1 MSKEKELQKRV
12 NPVGNTAVTTLAL
25 KAASGL
31 KRAGEVYMRLGFANA
46 PKRDDGPDELA
57 KLCFIAVH
65 DMRHEAVDRMI
76 EEAGMPYVFDL
87 PCGYTHRALD
97 MADAGRSYIGGDLPA
112 VISEIK
118 PVIEAMADPAELE
131 KISFAEVDVTD
142 PVSMRNAVSAVDGE
156 ICIATE
162 GLTVYLNKSE
172 LALLMEN
179 IAKLLSEKGG
189 CWLLTD
195 PETLA
200 YYMAVITSI
209 AGERSREV
217 MDYAT
222 KSFSAQADVDIL
234 STAAA
239 IEDVHQSDRANLH
252 GGVDYEALERG
263 ANAYG
268 LRVEKVPYFREDLE
282 LAVYSMLSKEAVAK
296 MKEAMKKIYV
306 WKLTFD
312 AGLLSAAQGNAN
324 RENKAFAVST
334 EKTGSEL
341 KIKLSGRVDTLTAPE
356 LLKTWEAEGREGGI
370 SSVSID
376 CTDLQYISSA
386 GLRVLLIIKKAL
398 PDSGVSLKGVSTGV
412 MEILETTGFIDFF
425 TLDCAS
431 GADN

>member
-1 MSKEKELQKRV
+1 MNKEKELQNRV

-31 KRAGEVYMRLGFANA
+31 KRAGEVYMRLGFSNA
-46 PKRDDGPDELA
+46 PKSDDGPDDLT
-57 KLCFIAVH
+57 KLCFVAIH
-65 DMRHEAVDRMI
+65 DMRHEAIDRMI

-97 MADAGRSYIGGDLPA
+97 MADAGRKYIGGDLPA
-112 VISEIK
+112 VISDIK
-118 PVIEAMADPAELE
+118 PVIEAMAKPEELE

-142 PVSMRNAVSAVDGE
+142 LASMRNAVKSADGE

-172 LALLMEN
+172 VALLMEN

-209 AGERSREV
+209 AGERAREV
-217 MDYAT
+217 MDYAA
-222 KSFSAQADVDIL
+222 KSFSAQSDVDIL

-239 IEDVHQSDRANLH
+239 LKDVHQSDSTNLH
-252 GGVDYEALERG
+252 GGVDYEALEKG
-263 ANAYG
+263 ANAFG

-282 LAVYSMLSKEAVAK
+282 LSVYHMLPEEAVAK
-296 MKEAMKKIYV
+296 MKEAMKKINV
-306 WKLTFD
+306 WKLTYD
-312 AGLLSAAQGNAN
+312 AGLLSAAQSAVSH
-324 RENKAFAVST
+324 ENKEFAVAAKRN
-334 EKTGSEL
+334 ESEL
-341 KIKLSGRVDTLTAPE
+341 NIRLSGRVDTLTAPE
-356 LLKTWEAEGREGGI
+356 FLKAWEAEGKESG
-370 SSVSID
+370 VSKVTID

-386 GLRVLLIIKKAL
+386 GLRVMMIIKKAL
-398 PDSGVSLKGVSTGV
+398 PDSGLMLKGVNPEV
-412 MEILETTGFIDFF
+412 REILETTGFIEFF
-425 TLDCAS
+425 ELV
-431 GADN
+431 